1 MEALAIVTSLA
12 LMQVV
17 YFAIQVGGAR
27 QKHGIDAP
35 KTFGSDEFERHNRVH
50 QNTLEQLTVLLPAM
64 WMFGYFINPEWAAG
78 IGLVFIFSRLMYR
91 RAYLDKP
98 KSRGRAFGIGFL
110 TQAVLLIGSVVGAV
124 MSWMGQNS
132 GI

>member
-12 LMQVV
+12 LMQVI

-35 KTFGSDEFERHNRVH
+35 KTSGSDEFECHNRVH
-50 QNTLEQLTVLLPAM
+50 QNTMEQLIVILPAM
-64 WMFGYFINPEWAAG
+64 WMFAYFVNPHWAAG

-91 RAYLDKP
+91 RAYLHDP
-98 KSRGRAFGIGFL
+98 KSRGRAFGIGFI
-110 TQAVLLIGSVVGAV
+110 TQAVLLLGSVIGAV
-124 MSWMGQNS
+124 MSWVG
-132 GI
+132 